1 MAEYFSPGVYVEEY
15 DNSPRSVE
23 GVGTSTAGFIGLAE
37 KGQTVGAPVLVTSY
51 RSFVKQ
57 FGGPLSEFG
66 YGGYRYLAP
75 CVEQFFANG
84 GTRCYVS
91 RVIPADAK
99 AATARKG
106 FLRVKAANEGKWG
119 NRIQITLNT
128 VTKRKMQLVGQT
140 EDGFVAKN
148 VDGFREGD
156 LVVCGEEYNRI
167 KSIFDNTVTFE
178 EPFKAEVVDASL
190 IPSTLLYLVETD
202 MSIRYG
208 EDAENYTGLSL
219 NVANPNYIA
228 YRVAASELVKLEAEL
243 TNTIANP
250 VEQILGEGNTSGM
263 FMLEGGQDGSIG
275 KINAGTFIGEDKGP
289 GKRTGI
295 LSFEENNVVS
305 MLAVPGVTIPEV
317 IVALVGHCENLKS
330 RFAVIDMPKEMT
342 KTKDLINYREMI
354 DSTYAAMYHPWIQVF
369 DRSSNKPDF
378 IPPSGAVLGVYSRT
392 DINRGVHKAPANETI
407 FCTGLSVGYTK
418 GEQDILN
425 PAGVNLIRAI
435 PGQGIRIWGARTAS
449 SNKNFKY
456 VNVRRLFIFVEES
469 IKANTNWVVFEPNDV
484 ALWQRVQM
492 TVANFLD
499 NLWRGGMLAGASA
512 SEAYFVEIG
521 PSTMSRDD
529 IMNGRL
535 ICNVG
540 IAPSRPA
547 EFVVFRVTQHTAE
560 AGEGGG
566 EEES

>member
-23 GVGTSTAGFIGLAE
+23 GVGTSTAGFIGFAE
-37 KGQTVGAPVLVTSY
+37 KGQTIGAPALVTSY

-66 YGGYRYLAP
+66 YGGYRFLAP
-75 CVEQFFANG
+75 AVEQFFANG

-99 AATARKG
+99 KATVKKG
-106 FLRVKAANEGKWG
+106 FLRITAANEGKWG

-140 EDGFVAKN
+140 EAGYVAKS
-148 VDGFREGD
+148 VEGFREGD
-156 LVVCGEEYNRI
+156 LVVCGDEYNRI
-167 KSIFDNTVTFE
+167 RSIFDNTVTFE
-178 EPFKAEVVDASL
+178 QPFTAEVVDASL
-190 IPSTLLYLVETD
+190 IPATLLYLVETD

-219 NVANPNYIA
+219 NSANPNYIG
-228 YRVAASELVKLEAEL
+228 YRVAGSELVELQAEL
-243 TNTIANP
+243 TDEIKNP
-250 VEQILGEGNTSGM
+250 VELILGAGSTDGM
-263 FMLEGGQDGSIG
+263 FMLEGGSDGSMSKVG
-275 KINAGTFIGEDKGP
+275 AGTFIGEDKGP
-289 GKRTGI
+289 GKRSGI
-295 LSFEENNVVS
+295 LSFEENSTVS
-305 MLAVPGVTIPEV
+305 MIAVPGVTIPEV

-330 RFAVIDMPKEMT
+330 RFAVIDMPQEMT
-342 KTKDLINYREMI
+342 KTKDLIAYREMI
-354 DSTYAAMYHPWIQVF
+354 DSTYAAMYHPWIQVL
-369 DRSSNKPDF
+369 DRSTGKPGF
-378 IPPSGAVLGVYSRT
+378 VPPSGAVLGVYSRT
-392 DINRGVHKAPANETI
+392 DINRGVHKAPANETV

-418 GEQDILN
+418 AEQDVLN

-449 SNKNFKY
+449 SNSTFKY

-499 NLWRGGMLAGASA
+499 NLWRGGMLSGASA
-512 SEAYFVEIG
+512 GEAYFVEIG

-560 AGEGGG
+560 ASEGGD
-566 EEES
+566 EE